1 MRLLCLPHAGAGAS
15 VYRSW
20 GKNLLP
26 DVTACPV
33 QPPGRERRS
42 GEQPLSSVEP
52 LAKLIAQEIRS
63 SVASPYAI
71 FGHSTGALCAFE
83 VIRELRAH
91 EDQLPVHLFVAGRR
105 APQAEIARTEL
116 AGLSASELSALLRRL
131 GGTPEEVLADYDL
144 LANMQPLL
152 AADFAV
158 NECYTHRADSPLDV
172 PITAF
177 AGTADST
184 ADVTQMAGWCEQ
196 TTGDFCLHA
205 LNGGHFAVFDHA
217 QEVHARIVA
226 ALRDDVAK

>member
-20 GKNLLP
+20 GKNLSP
-26 DVTACPV
+26 DVTVCPV

-42 GEQPLSSVEP
+42 GERPFSSVEP
-52 LAKLIAQEIRS
+52 LAKQIAQEIAS

-71 FGHSTGALCAFE
+71 FGHSTGALCAFQ
-83 VIRELRAH
+83 VIRELRASGK
-91 EDQLPVHLFVAGRR
+91 QLPVHLFVAGRR
-105 APQAEIARTEL
+105 APQLKITRTDL
-116 AGLSASELSALLRRL
+116 AGLSPSELSALLRRL

-158 NECYTHRADSPLDV
+158 NECYTYKPGPPLNI

-177 AGTADST
+177 TGKADAS

-196 TTGDFCLHA
+196 TTNDFCLHA
-205 LNGGHFAVFDHA
+205 FSGGHFAVFDHTP
-217 QEVHARIVA
+217 EVHALIIA
-226 ALRDDVAK
+226 ALQDQG